1 MLLLVDARVTTAR
14 KRRMTQNPITTEASS
29 LRKRFGER
37 ALTEARRLLEAAT
50 AARDHKAGIFYAEV
64 CGILRD

>member
-1 MLLLVDARVTTAR
+1 MLLLANPRLTAAR
-14 KRRMTQNPITTEASS
+14 KARMIQNSITTEALS
-29 LRKRFGER
+29 LRKRFGVR
-37 ALTEARRLLEAAT
+37 ALTEAKRMLEAAT